1 MTREGAPVISFET
14 RVSAGSAHDPAG
26 LAGLA
31 QLVKSLLFKGSTRVG
46 TRDWP
51 AEQTALEEVDQ
62 AHGVER
68 ASQLLTCLQQDS
80 CSVSRTIE
88 QRDYE
93 RSGFSQL
100 DHLAQRVVA
109 EFGFFTLVNQH
120 DTWTKPR

>member
-1 MTREGAPVISFET
+1 LAETPKGGYIGANEALTYDRPCSWCVEEGS
-14 RVSAGSAHDPAG
+14 
-26 LAGLA
+26 
-31 QLVKSLLFKGSTRVG
+31 LVEG
-46 TRDWP
+46 
-51 AEQTALEEVDQ
+51 LEEVDQ

-68 ASQLLTCLQQDS
+68 ASQLFTCLQQDS
-80 CSVSRTIE
+80 CSVSRTIQ

-109 EFGFFTLVNQH
+109 EFGFFTLVNQR